1 MNNLDTLV
9 NKVMEHRAKTLAS
22 KTGLVVLIEPVSRCN
37 LACRYCAADG
47 WKQNE
52 KLRIIPKETLDD
64 YLTKVADFIVRY
76 NTAAYIAMHGYEPL
90 QAGIETYVYVQ
101 DKVNELG
108 IRDRVRLI
116 TQTNGVLMNDEW
128 AEFFVKND
136 WRVGFSI
143 DGPREYHDAMRV
155 FQNGKGSYD
164 LAMRGV
170 KIYMEKS
177 RSPVGII
184 STITSA
190 YRKPSLDESVKIYYN
205 WLLENNI
212 GSTLLH
218 IASVDPR
225 NPFSKMIAMTDE
237 EYAKW
242 FITLYHIWANR
253 NDGLRVSP
261 FDHII
266 ETMIKGSAPYK
277 LCYLRNGCWRV
288 VGINADGIIHLCD
301 RYSYIGKHISEYKTL
316 DDFLFKDPEMRKQA
330 LRPYMLRMYDNECS
344 KCRYFKIC
352 QGGCT
357 NEAIYNYY
365 ATGQAIFGVPQW
377 TRTQHCTFYKALLSE
392 IEKDLRS
399 RGIELALA
407 R

>member
-1 MNNLDTLV
+1 MNNLDALV
-9 NKVMEHRAKTLAS
+9 NRVMKHRAKTLAT

-64 YLTKVADFIVRY
+64 FLTKVADFIVRY
-76 NTAAYIAMHGYEPL
+76 DTRASIIMHGYEPL
-90 QAGIETYVYVQ
+90 QAGIETYAYVQ

-108 IRDRVRLI
+108 IRDRVKLL

-128 AEFFVKND
+128 AEFFVKNG
-136 WRVGFSI
+136 WGVGFSI
-143 DGPREYHDAMRV
+143 DGPKEYHDAMRV
-155 FQNGKGSYD
+155 FPNGRGSYD
-164 LAMRGV
+164 LTMRGI

-177 RSPVGII
+177 GSSVGII
-184 STITSA
+184 STITSV
-190 YRKPSLDESVKIYYN
+190 YRKPSLEESAKRYYN

-212 GSTLLH
+212 KSSILH
-218 IASVDPR
+218 IASIDPR
-225 NPFSKMIAMTDE
+225 NPFSKMFAMSDE

-242 FITLYHIWANR
+242 FIIVYRIWADR
-253 NDGLRVSP
+253 NDGIELVT
-261 FDHII
+261 FMDII
-266 ETMIKGSAPYK
+266 ETMIKGAAPYRA
-277 LCYLRNGCWRV
+277 CYLRNGCWRII
-288 VGINADGIIHLCD
+288 GINTDGIMHLCD
-301 RYSYIGKHISEYKTL
+301 RYSYVGKHVSQYKTL
-316 DDFLFKDPEMRKQA
+316 DDFLFKDPELRKQA
-330 LRPYMLRMYDNECS
+330 LRPYMLRMYDSECS

-357 NEAIYNYY
+357 NEALYNYY

-377 TRTQHCTFYKALLSE
+377 TRTQHCTFYKMLFNE